1 MPGSSGM
8 HLKLPL
14 YPYSSIPNATYC
26 SAHSASVTRDPSLAR
41 QLIYHLNCPMSRSVW
56 KQLTQLLPWTSSAKD
71 TDTLVAT
78 IQRFWERN
86 TTDDLLFLFLVV
98 IDAHIQ
104 EVGWTS
110 ATHQCLPVY

>member
-1 MPGSSGM
+1 
-8 HLKLPL
+8 
-14 YPYSSIPNATYC
+14 
-26 SAHSASVTRDPSLAR
+26 
-41 QLIYHLNCPMSRSVW
+41 MSRSVW

-104 EVGWTS
+104 EVGRMG
-110 ATHQCLPVY
+110 AAHQHLIVCLGTQGGVLGCAWAGQAK